1 MDTIKTYL
9 DNLFRSLPNTE
20 ELKRLKSDLLVNM
33 EDKYLELKANGK
45 SENEA
50 VGIVIAEFGNID
62 ELLLEMG
69 ISKSKDSAKDSSRV
83 LTIDEAH
90 DYIGIKKYVAKFISI
105 GVAMILFGV
114 SLLIFMNEYID
125 TGHLLLGAKNEVK
138 DIVPILPLFILIII
152 AVSLFI
158 YAGMKEEKYKF
169 IANGAFKLDHTS
181 DIMLKTEYEHMLP
194 KKSISI
200 ILSVGL
206 FILSPLYIFIGSMIS
221 DSGSTYGVCLLL
233 LQVALGVGIL
243 VIAQSPYESYEMLL
257 KVEDYT
263 PQAQKQGKLIG
274 AVASI
279 VWPLAVAI
287 FLYTGIVKN
296 LWQINWIIFPIT
308 GIIFGGFCAFYSA
321 LKENETTINK

>member
-1 MDTIKTYL
+1 MDTIKIYL

-50 VGIVIAEFGNID
+50 VGVVIAEFGNID

-69 ISKSKDSAKDSSRV
+69 ISKNSTGESSRI
-83 LTIDEAH
+83 LTLDEAH
-90 DYIGIKKYVAKFISI
+90 DYISVKKYVAKFIAT
-105 GVAMILFGV
+105 GVALILFGV
-114 SLLIFMNEYID
+114 SLLLFMYEFID
-125 TGHLLLGAKNEVK
+125 SGHLLLGAKNEVK
-138 DIVPILPLFILIII
+138 NIIPILPLFILIII

-158 YAGMKEEKYKF
+158 YAGMKEERYKI
-169 IANGAFKLDHTS
+169 IADGDFQLDHTS
-181 DIMLKTEYEHMLP
+181 IIMLKTEYEDILP
-194 KKSISI
+194 KKAISI

-243 VIAQSPYESYEMLL
+243 IIAQNPYENYEMLL
-257 KVEDYT
+257 KLEGYT

-279 VWPLAVAI
+279 VWPLVTAI
-287 FLYTGIVKN
+287 FLYTGIVKD
-296 LWQINWIIFPIT
+296 LWHINWIIFPIT
-308 GIIFGGFCAFYSA
+308 GIIFGGFCAFYNA
-321 LKENETTINK
+321 LKENNAK

>member
-33 EDKYLELKANGK
+33 EDKYLELKAKGK

-50 VGIVIAEFGNID
+50 VGVVIAEFGNID
-62 ELLLEMG
+62 ELLFEMG
-69 ISKSKDSAKDSSRV
+69 ISKAKDSVKDSSRV

-90 DYIGIKKYVAKFISI
+90 DYVYTKKYVATFISI
-105 GVAMILFGV
+105 GVTLILFGV

-125 TGHLLLGAKNEVK
+125 AGHLLLGAKNEVK
-138 DIVPILPLFILIII
+138 NIIPIIPLFLLIII
-152 AVSLFI
+152 AVSMFI

-169 IANGAFKLDHTS
+169 IANGDFKLDHTS
-181 DIMLKTEYEHMLP
+181 NSILKTEYEHILP
-194 KKSISI
+194 KKPISI
-200 ILSVGL
+200 ILSVAL
-206 FILSPLYIFIGSMIS
+206 FILSPIYIFIGSMIS

-233 LQVALGVGIL
+233 LQIALGVGI
-243 VIAQSPYESYEMLL
+243 IIITQTPYESYEMLL
-257 KVEDYT
+257 KVEGYT

-279 VWPLAVAI
+279 VWPLAVVI
-287 FLYTGIVKN
+287 FLYTGLVKH

-321 LKENETTINK
+321 LKENESHMNK